1 MTKIFSISLLFIFSF
16 LHASERNIVDSISEN
31 QRLQK
36 LNELVIASELSNNLL
51 DYENLTLFAPL
62 DDAFAALSAKTYYGY
77 LKEKNKDQ
85 LQSLINFHFVE
96 GEFTTD
102 NVEETINTK
111 SINGL
116 DLEIK
121 KTNGILYVNGAEV
134 VESDIKFSNGII
146 DCEFQHVFLCK
157 LNIPA
162 QNLKLQTEEVS
173 AVRLFSFEEIELCQQ
188 KKNSEFYIVPADMS
202 YYNVVMN
209 EVLKR
214 I

>member
-1 MTKIFSISLLFIFSF
+1 MIKIFSLSLLFIFSF
-16 LHASERNIVDSISEN
+16 VNASERNIVDSISEN

-96 GEFTTD
+96 GEFTTE
-102 NVEETINTK
+102 NVEDSINTK

-121 KTNGILYVNGAEV
+121 KINGILYVNDAEV
-134 VESDIKFSNGII
+134 VESNIKFSNGVI
-146 DCEFQHVFLCK
+146 HLTNRVL
-157 LNIPA
+157 IP
-162 QNLKLQTEEVS
+162 K
-173 AVRLFSFEEIELCQQ
+173 
-188 KKNSEFYIVPADMS
+188 
-202 YYNVVMN
+202 
-209 EVLKR
+209 
-214 I
+214 

>member
-1 MTKIFSISLLFIFSF
+1 M
-16 LHASERNIVDSISEN
+16 
-31 QRLQK
+31 
-36 LNELVIASELSNNLL
+36 
-51 DYENLTLFAPL
+51 
-62 DDAFAALSAKTYYGY
+62 GY

-134 VESDIKFSNGII
+134 VESNIRFSKGVIHLTNR
-146 DCEFQHVFLCK
+146 VL
-157 LNIPA
+157 IP
-162 QNLKLQTEEVS
+162 K
-173 AVRLFSFEEIELCQQ
+173 
-188 KKNSEFYIVPADMS
+188 
-202 YYNVVMN
+202 
-209 EVLKR
+209 
-214 I
+214 

>member
-1 MTKIFSISLLFIFSF
+1 MIKIFSLSLLFIFSF

-31 QRLQK
+31 KRLQK
-36 LNELVIASELSNNLL
+36 LNELVIASQLSNNLL

-96 GEFTTD
+96 GEFTTE
-102 NVEETINTK
+102 NVEDTINTK

-121 KTNGILYVNGAEV
+121 KTNGILYVNGAKV
-134 VESDIKFSNGII
+134 VESNIKFSKGVIHLTNR
-146 DCEFQHVFLCK
+146 VL
-157 LNIPA
+157 IP
-162 QNLKLQTEEVS
+162 K
-173 AVRLFSFEEIELCQQ
+173 
-188 KKNSEFYIVPADMS
+188 
-202 YYNVVMN
+202 
-209 EVLKR
+209 
-214 I
+214 

>member
-31 QRLQK
+31 ERLQK
-36 LNELVIASELSNNLL
+36 LNEFVIASELSNNLL
-51 DYENLTLFAPL
+51 NYENLTLFAPL

-96 GEFTTD
+96 GEFTTE
-102 NVEETINTK
+102 NVEDTINTK

-121 KTNGILYVNGAEV
+121 KTNGIIYVNGAEV
-134 VESDIKFSNGII
+134 VESNIEFSNGII
-146 DCEFQHVFLCK
+146 HLTNRVL
-157 LNIPA
+157 IP
-162 QNLKLQTEEVS
+162 K
-173 AVRLFSFEEIELCQQ
+173 
-188 KKNSEFYIVPADMS
+188 
-202 YYNVVMN
+202 
-209 EVLKR
+209 
-214 I
+214 

>member
-1 MTKIFSISLLFIFSF
+1 MTKIFSISLIFIFSF

-36 LNELVIASELSNNLL
+36 LNEFVIASELSNNLL
-51 DYENLTLFAPL
+51 DYKNLTLFAPL

-96 GEFTTD
+96 GEFTTE
-102 NVEETINTK
+102 NVEDSINTK

-121 KTNGILYVNGAEV
+121 KVNGILYVNGAEV
-134 VESDIKFSNGII
+134 VEPNIKFLM
-146 DCEFQHVFLCK
+146 V
-157 LNIPA
+157 
-162 QNLKLQTEEVS
+162 
-173 AVRLFSFEEIELCQQ
+173 LFI
-188 KKNSEFYIVPADMS
+188 
-202 YYNVVMN
+202 
-209 EVLKR
+209 
-214 I
+214 